1 MEKIVR
7 VKLFGEALK
16 IHKLKIDADLMPI
29 FNQVATKIKLPL
41 LEALTDIEFFR
52 VLNMKDFQSL
62 DDLTGSTFS
71 GLINN
76 YRNQVEITY
85 RRKRIAKFNI
95 DTLLYPTTLFPL
107 YNTQVNF
114 INTRNLSAGIYVEE
128 LEIGLIG
135 TYEIAVENFQID
147 VLQFYLTKINYSS
160 VPYELLNAITYNN
173 QKLICLKSDTLLNR
187 QIAFSIG

>member
-16 IHKLKIDADLMPI
+16 LHKLKIDVGLMPI
-29 FNQVATKIKLPL
+29 LIQVANKIKLPL

-52 VLNMKDFQSL
+52 VLNMKEFQSL
-62 DDLTGSTFS
+62 NDLTSSTFS

-85 RRKRIAKFNI
+85 GRKRIAKFNI

-114 INTRNLSAGIYVEE
+114 INTRNLSTGIYVEE
-128 LEIGLIG
+128 REIGLIG
-135 TYEIAVENFQID
+135 TYEIAVGNFQID